1 MRAEWLSGRKPG
13 PRDRPGPGVQVLI
26 DNRED
31 FKLRSRDSAEA
42 PESLEQ
48 SSDPT
53 RLCLNSPRV
62 EKAVHMS

>member
-1 MRAEWLSGRKPG
+1 M
-13 PRDRPGPGVQVLI
+13 QVLI

>member
-1 MRAEWLSGRKPG
+1 M
-13 PRDRPGPGVQVLI
+13 QVLI

-31 FKLRSRDSAEA
+31 FKLHSRDSAEA

-53 RLCLNSPRV
+53 RLCFNSPLV
-62 EKAVHMS
+62 EKALHMS